1 MTPLLYIK
9 FGVIAFAI
17 VGAGYLGYSYEHN
30 RFMVFKKEVDALAR
44 EQEQKVISV
53 QKQQNLVT
61 KGVVNEFQAKLGTV
75 RNYYGGLQHSASSG
89 KLPTLSNPAGRANES
104 AAYYELA
111 GACAETTVQTLAL
124 QQWIK
129 EQAGIQ

>member
-1 MTPLLYIK
+1 MNPLMYVKL
-9 FGVIAFAI
+9 
-17 VGAGYLGYSYEHN
+17 GAALAVVLGAAYAGYSYEHN
-30 RFMVFKKEVDALAR
+30 RFMVFKKEVDVIAR
-44 EQEQKVISV
+44 EQEQKVISI
-53 QKQQNLVT
+53 QKQQDLVT
-61 KGVVNEFQAKLGTV
+61 KGIVNEFQAKLGTV
-75 RNYYGGLQHSASSG
+75 RGYYGGLQHSASSG

-129 EQAGIQ
+129 DQAGIQ